1 MLESHVSFIMEFLIW
16 QPFSF
21 EFCCIVCIF
30 LGICAIFY
38 VKMCLV
44 FRKSA
49 CPLGQVKTYMF
60 LLESPFS
67 KIHLPGQA
75 GKYLFQCLYH
85 LLTLYM
91 RSVQAL
97 SVLLVDCLY
106 DLFILVEAH
115 LVFAPEIPRWD
126 DETVVLWEESAHL
139 FLRESLAD
147 VVAIVA
153 KRGDFIPKGVKNMQI
168 I

>member
-1 MLESHVSFIMEFLIW
+1 
-16 QPFSF
+16 
-21 EFCCIVCIF
+21 
-30 LGICAIFY
+30 
-38 VKMCLV
+38 
-44 FRKSA
+44 
-49 CPLGQVKTYMF
+49 
-60 LLESPFS
+60 
-67 KIHLPGQA
+67 
-75 GKYLFQCLYH
+75 
-85 LLTLYM
+85 M

-115 LVFAPEIPRWD
+115 LVFAPEIPRRD

-139 FLRESLAD
+139 FLRKSLAD

-153 KRGDFIPKGVKNMQI
+153 KRGDLIPKGVKNMQI